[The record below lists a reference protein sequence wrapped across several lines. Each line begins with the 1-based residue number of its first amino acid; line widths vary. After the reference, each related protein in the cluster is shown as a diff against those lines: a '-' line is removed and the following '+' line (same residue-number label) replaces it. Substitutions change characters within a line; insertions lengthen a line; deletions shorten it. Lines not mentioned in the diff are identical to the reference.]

1 MTRKERLK
9 EKIAS
14 QLVGLSLDE
23 LNQILAWIEA
33 LTSTQAK
40 RLTD

>member
-14 QLVGLSLDE
+14 QLVGLSLEE